1 MIQSIKELI
10 FVMALT
16 VPIWMVGKAFFGNS
30 VSAEV
35 FRSRRNTWLIVTVL
49 GFLSPN
55 IFIYA
60 AFAGPAIYRAG
71 KRDTSPIS
79 LFILLFFAIPNAAVP
94 LSSIGIDLLPISPHR
109 ILAITLLPA
118 FIFSNKTYQEIADL
132 RWFDIMLFLLLTFV
146 ALGIFLGLPYH
157 SFTHTLRLITVAT
170 LDTIVL
176 YLGFRLLGSH
186 RGLIRDGMASWVFS
200 GVLLSVVAVFE
211 SYQGWLLYVGINSR
225 WGSENAFSYLM
236 REGSLRAQAS
246 AGHSLTLGIW
256 LVVAWAFY
264 LALQRGWQSKRMRF
278 AVAALLLGG
287 LWSCASRGAWLAA
300 LLSSGVYL
308 GLNPNGL
315 GRGVKAI
322 AISCFGVL
330 LFVISPLGDKFV
342 SYLPFVGSVDS
353 YNVDYRVKLFTVC
366 IDLIKMNPVF
376 GNQLAINQ
384 MQELRQGQGII
395 DLVNGYLQIAVFNG
409 LIALGLFV
417 GLLVVG
423 VVRAVTAWNA
433 IRRGDVELAYLGSSL
448 VAAMLGTLLFI
459 ATAGIDPMTY
469 MLAGMLSSYWCL
481 SFGVWNKNHRIP
493 DLQALDIPPP
503 THSKKSYIDN

>member
-1 MIQSIKELI
+1 MSQSIKELI
-10 FVMALT
+10 FVMGLT

-60 AFAGPAIYRAG
+60 AIAVPVIYRAG

-94 LSSIGIDLLPISPHR
+94 LPSLGIELLPISPHR
-109 ILAITLLPA
+109 ILAITLLPT
-118 FIFSNKTYQEIADL
+118 FILNKENYQSIGGL
-132 RWFDIMLFLLLTFV
+132 QRFDMMLFLLLAFV
-146 ALGIFLGLPYH
+146 ALEIFLGLPYH
-157 SFTHTLRLITVAT
+157 TLTHTLRLVTVAA
-170 LDTIVL
+170 LDTIIL

-186 RGLIRDGMASWVFS
+186 MNLMRDGMVSWVFS
-200 GVLLSVVAVFE
+200 GVLLSIVAMLE
-211 SYQGWLLYVGINSR
+211 SYKGWLLYVGINSR
-225 WGSENAFSYLM
+225 WGSENIFSYLM
-236 REGSLRAQAS
+236 REGALRAQAS

-264 LALQRGWQSKRMRF
+264 LALQRGCQSKSMRF

-308 GLNPNGL
+308 ALNPNGL
-315 GRGVKAI
+315 ARAVKAI
-322 AISCFGVL
+322 AISCFGFLVFL
-330 LFVISPLGDKFV
+330 ISPLGDKFV
-342 SYLPFVGSVDS
+342 SYLPFVGTVDS

-366 IDLIKMNPVF
+366 MDLIKINPIF

-417 GLLVVG
+417 GLLVLG
-423 VVRAVTAWNA
+423 VVRAVTAWNV
-433 IRRGDVELAYLGSSL
+433 IRREDVELAYLGSSL

-469 MLAGMLSSYWCL
+469 MLAGMLTSYWCL
-481 SFGVWNKNHRIP
+481 SFGVWNKNHRSS
-493 DLQALDIPPP
+493 DLQALDIRP
-503 THSKKSYIDN
+503 SKISR